1 MINKNFNKR
10 CFAHVHLLNVTMS
23 RCHDV
28 TMSCLIVALS
38 ESGVEKLHRRRCLP
52 RLKECL
58 PRVKG
63 MPSTGDGRHLLIGM
77 EGIGTTHARHR
88 NTSKRPATPV

>member
-28 TMSCLIVALS
+28 IVCVALS
-38 ESGVEKLHRRRCLP
+38 ESGLKSYTGADAFHG
-52 RLKECL
+52 LKECL
-58 PRVKG
+58 PRV
-63 MPSTGDGRHLLIGM
+63 M
-77 EGIGTTHARHR
+77 EGI
-88 NTSKRPATPV
+88 SI